1 MVVYVYICN
10 SLNKSHTQTY
20 KLAAAKLVFLQS
32 STLQLD
38 MSLAL
43 CAAFS
48 DTVPYQYQ
56 VQKALKLKDNQ
67 H

>member
-10 SLNKSHTQTY
+10 SLNKSHTQIY

-32 STLQLD
+32 STLQFD
-38 MSLAL
+38 IMSLAL

-48 DTVPYQYQ
+48 DTLSISSSESLET
-56 VQKALKLKDNQ
+56 KG
-67 H
+67 